1 MYSSEFNVFCVTET
15 WLSDYIYD
23 CEILPSDFVLY
34 RKDRPSRGGG
44 VLVAVSKSIYS
55 SHISSPSNLEIV
67 SVMLGQDLEF
77 ILCSVY
83 VPPNSSEAYL
93 SSLLSYLTH
102 LVTSYKRCIFVGDF
116 NFPDIDWFSLTGC
129 CPLSNSFCEF
139 IFDSNLTQH
148 VMEPTHVKGNILD
161 LILTS
166 AIIDI
171 THLSIQPSSHFYS
184 CDHFIL
190 SFIPQCDISV
200 PDRPKSGYVFD
211 YSRADFDSICS
222 YLMDSDFSCCLQ
234 CNDIEFIWSIIKY
247 HIFMAM
253 SLFIPKIYLK
263 HRHGP
268 KWFNSDIRHHIKCL
282 RSMRKKYKATPTLQ
296 RKNNIKLSEEQLQQ
310 KMSQAKSSFE
320 HNLIQSIQ
328 PSNPS
333 KIYSYLRTITGGN
346 TIPLCVNLGSTSAV
360 SDYDK
365 ASLFNQYFHS
375 VFTNSDFILP
385 AISNLPTPSSVID
398 EISITESDVY
408 KALASLDP
416 SKAMGY
422 DGISPRL
429 LKHCA
434 LPLCQPLL
442 HLFFL

>member
-1 MYSSEFNVFCVTET
+1 
-15 WLSDYIYD
+15 
-23 CEILPSDFVLY
+23 
-34 RKDRPSRGGG
+34 
-44 VLVAVSKSIYS
+44 
-55 SHISSPSNLEIV
+55 
-67 SVMLGQDLEF
+67 
-77 ILCSVY
+77 
-83 VPPNSSEAYL
+83 
-93 SSLLSYLTH
+93 
-102 LVTSYKRCIFVGDF
+102 
-116 NFPDIDWFSLTGC
+116 
-129 CPLSNSFCEF
+129 
-139 IFDSNLTQH
+139 
-148 VMEPTHVKGNILD
+148 MEPTHVKGNILD

-234 CNDIEFIWSIIKY
+234 CNDIEFIWSIIKS

-320 HNLIQSIQ
+320 CNLIQSIQ

-346 TIPLCVNLGSTSAV
+346 TIPLCVNLAVQVQYLAMTEPHYSINIFIQFLLIVTS
-360 SDYDK
+360 
-365 ASLFNQYFHS
+365 
-375 VFTNSDFILP
+375 
-385 AISNLPTPSSVID
+385 
-398 EISITESDVY
+398 
-408 KALASLDP
+408 
-416 SKAMGY
+416 
-422 DGISPRL
+422 
-429 LKHCA
+429 
-434 LPLCQPLL
+434 
-442 HLFFL
+442 FFLLLVIFPHHHLSLMRSL